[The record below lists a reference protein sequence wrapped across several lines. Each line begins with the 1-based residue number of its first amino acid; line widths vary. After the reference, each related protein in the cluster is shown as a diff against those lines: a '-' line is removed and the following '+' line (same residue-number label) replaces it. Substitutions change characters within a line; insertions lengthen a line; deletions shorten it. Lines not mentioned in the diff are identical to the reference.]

1 MTQVRRRFIGKL
13 CRLILSGS
21 LAFAFILIAGD
32 LDLAHR
38 LPQLSKTKYAA
49 GVLFITILL
58 DNIVV
63 WPVVTLIMRRHPD
76 DAKAVFVN
84 AVDNVMAD
92 LPAVGQ
98 EDIEPD
104 DLCAICRG
112 SLKDVSAGI
121 EASTGEPISVA
132 ERGVTKLPGCGHV
145 YCRACLSEWVRR
157 GNGTCPLCNRWF
169 IDALPPNETLQQ
181 RNAEWVM
188 DAIEEFRREELARAR
203 RRRDRNR

>member
-1 MTQVRRRFIGKL
+1 MWTLRQLRLYLMICRRSFTQPEIQLHCLAPLLVEIYETAFYRSRCGLATALDRSGMTIATRTGLPTDVIQICFTFIQLATSLCASFFVVVPFIKLAWCYNRMTQVRRRFIGKL

-84 AVDNVMAD
+84 VRCPI
-92 LPAVGQ
+92 LS
-98 EDIEPD
+98 
-104 DLCAICRG
+104 
-112 SLKDVSAGI
+112 SLYA
-121 EASTGEPISVA
+121 A
-132 ERGVTKLPGCGHV
+132 
-145 YCRACLSEWVRR
+145 
-157 GNGTCPLCNRWF
+157 
-169 IDALPPNETLQQ
+169 
-181 RNAEWVM
+181 
-188 DAIEEFRREELARAR
+188 
-203 RRRDRNR
+203 